1 MNKAQQLLDLVEK
14 KLSYAAKKKLPDSA
28 FVFPKE
34 RKYPIHDIAHAR
46 NALARVAQN
55 GSGEEQKKVQAM
67 VYKKY
72 PSLKK

>member
-1 MNKAQQLLDLVEK
+1 MNKAQQLSELVEK
-14 KLSYAAKKKLPDSA
+14 ALSAAARKKLAPAS

-34 RKYPIHDIAHAR
+34 RKYPIHDIAHAK
-46 NALARVAQN
+46 NALARS
-55 GSGEEQKKVQAM
+55 SGKPEQKKVQAM